1 MLHRGLKSLNELDII
16 EEVERV
22 AVAKIT
28 ISISDFDF
36 PKILL
41 NPIKAEAF

>member
-1 MLHRGLKSLNELDII
+1 MT
-16 EEVERV
+16 EEAERV
-22 AVAKIT
+22 IVAIIT
-28 ISISDFDF
+28 ASISDFDF